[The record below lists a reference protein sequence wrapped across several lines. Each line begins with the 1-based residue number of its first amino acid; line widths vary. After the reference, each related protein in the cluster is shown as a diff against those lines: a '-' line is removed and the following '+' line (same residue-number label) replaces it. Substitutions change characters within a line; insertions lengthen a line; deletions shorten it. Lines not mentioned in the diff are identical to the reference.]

1 MRVFRSRHNDHAKF
15 FVKDKT
21 EFFDISLSRNQPAVT
36 KLKLQT
42 YVNHEEVLN
51 KVQTNS
57 T

>member
-36 KLKLQT
+36 KLKFLDHTDVCKSRGSSEQGA
-42 YVNHEEVLN
+42 V
-51 KVQTNS
+51 
-57 T
+57 